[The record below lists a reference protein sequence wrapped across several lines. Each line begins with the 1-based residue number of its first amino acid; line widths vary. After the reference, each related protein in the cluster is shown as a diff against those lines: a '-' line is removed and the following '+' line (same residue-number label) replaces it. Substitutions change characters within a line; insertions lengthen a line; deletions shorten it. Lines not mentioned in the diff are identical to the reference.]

1 MIIWFALQRLVVAL
15 IAPHVSADLVRLLL
29 TYKEG
34 FYLILLAAGAVSL
47 AMRQLRGERAL
58 PAVLAADAIAVA
70 FLAWLGVLFVSD
82 PQTAS
87 PELTYLRRFAAPV
100 LLYLGGRLLIAR
112 RDQFLDSARLLV
124 AVAVCV
130 ALFGLVERFIF
141 EVELLAGYRGR
152 DDLLWKA
159 SRVRPVSSELDR
171 NLSRRAGRHLH
182 RPASLETPVRRLVST
197 YLEPTTLSSLLAL
210 ALLLLLLVPDLA
222 WRRARSLA
230 GARRR
235 RRGGTL
241 LSASP
246 W

>member
-1 MIIWFALQRLVVAL
+1 MILWFALQRLVVAL

-34 FYLILLAAGAVSL
+34 FYLILIAAGAVSV
-47 AMRQLRGERAL
+47 AMRQLRGERVL

-141 EVELLAGYRGR
+141 EVGFWRDTVDATTFYGKQVESGLLPQNWTIIYRGVP
-152 DDLLWKA
+152 DGIFIAL
-159 SRVRPVSSELDR
+159 P
-171 NLSRRAGRHLH
+171 
-182 RPASLETPVRRLVST
+182 LETPVRRLVST
-197 YLEPTTLSSLLAL
+197 YLEPTTLSSLLAF

-222 WRRARSLA
+222 WRRARSPWRA
-230 GARRR
+230 SPSS
-235 RRGGTL
+235 L
-241 LSASP
+241 LYSPSASP
-246 W
+246 S